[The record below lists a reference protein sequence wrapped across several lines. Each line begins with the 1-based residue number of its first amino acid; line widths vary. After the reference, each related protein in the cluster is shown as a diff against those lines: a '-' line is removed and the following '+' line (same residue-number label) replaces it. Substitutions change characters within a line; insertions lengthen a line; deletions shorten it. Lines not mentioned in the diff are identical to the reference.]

1 MSRQEAPAATPCR
14 LLITADD
21 RTGALES
28 AGACADLGFRARLA
42 KAPLAGDEVIAVD
55 IDSRHVAAGLAAS
68 RITEAHMS
76 PAQHRC
82 HKMDSGLRGNWHHE
96 AAALL
101 AAGWRIGIVAS
112 YPDAGRCCRD
122 GTVFIHGV
130 PVADSPFGKDPRNAL
145 LSSRPLDYLQAAGC
159 QAALASEDAVVL
171 DAEDNAQLQRAARR
185 CLAEERV
192 LVGATGAIAAYAAL
206 LREGSTAAVPAPK
219 LPRPALVVCGS
230 LHPLSRAQ
238 IANATS
244 CLKVSPAAVSAAE
257 RALRVGED
265 VVLASPKT
273 TETIDDASAARMA
286 GRLAELTWELVR
298 RCDVPA
304 LVVFGGDTAQRILG
318 DQELQVLGSVGT
330 GIPLCRTNN
339 GLHVVTK
346 GGGIGTEDSLARL
359 LAQDAASADHQER

>member
-1 MSRQEAPAATPCR
+1 M
-14 LLITADD
+14 
-21 RTGALES
+21 
-28 AGACADLGFRARLA
+28 
-42 KAPLAGDEVIAVD
+42 
-55 IDSRHVAAGLAAS
+55 
-68 RITEAHMS
+68 
-76 PAQHRC
+76 
-82 HKMDSGLRGNWHHE
+82 
-96 AAALL
+96 
-101 AAGWRIGIVAS
+101 
-112 YPDAGRCCRD
+112 
-122 GTVFIHGV
+122 
-130 PVADSPFGKDPRNAL
+130 
-145 LSSRPLDYLQAAGC
+145 
-159 QAALASEDAVVL
+159 VL

-206 LREGSTAAVPAPK
+206 LREGETAAVPAPK

-238 IANATS
+238 VANATS

-265 VVLASPKT
+265 VVLASPQT

-286 GRLAELTWELVR
+286 GRLAEATWELMR

-330 GIPLCRTNN
+330 GIPLCRTND

-346 GGGIGTEDSLARL
+346 GGGIGAEDSLSRL
-359 LAQDAASADHQER
+359 LARA

>member
-1 MSRQEAPAATPCR
+1 MPTANPCR

-42 KAPLAGDEVIAVD
+42 KAPVASDDVVAVD
-55 IDSRHVAAGLAAS
+55 IDSRHVAADSAAS
-68 RITEAHMS
+68 RITEAHAS

-82 HKMDSGLRGNWHHE
+82 HKMDSGLRGNWHYE

-145 LSSRPLDYLQAAGC
+145 ISSRPLDYLQAAGC

-171 DAEDNAQLQRAARR
+171 DAADNAQLQRAARQ
-185 CLAEERV
+185 CMAEERV

-206 LREGSTAAVPAPK
+206 LREGDAPAAPAPK

-244 CLKVSPAAVSAAE
+244 CLKASPAAVSAAV

-273 TETIDDASAARMA
+273 SEAIDDASAARMA
-286 GRLAELTWELVR
+286 SSLAEATGELMR

-318 DQELQVLGSVGT
+318 DQELEVLGSVGT
-330 GIPLCRTNN
+330 GIPLCRTND

-346 GGGIGTEDSLARL
+346 GGGIGDEDSLVRL
-359 LAQDAASADHQER
+359 LART